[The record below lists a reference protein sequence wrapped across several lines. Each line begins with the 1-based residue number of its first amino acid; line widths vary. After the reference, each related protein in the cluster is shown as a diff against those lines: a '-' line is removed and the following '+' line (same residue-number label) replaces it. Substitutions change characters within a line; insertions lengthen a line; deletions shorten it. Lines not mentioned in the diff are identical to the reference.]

1 MMRISRRMALFFLP
15 FLTPIRLLSM
25 LLMIK
30 LSLMRL
36 SSYKKE
42 MNYFTLIIILS
53 ASFFYFCLLE
63 ADTGRAGKADQDDE
77 VGDFSARE
85 QLGGSTTRD
94 SWQGGTGSW

>member
-1 MMRISRRMALFFLP
+1 
-15 FLTPIRLLSM
+15 M